1 MAKNKKKKSAP
12 KKIPWYK
19 TKGFIGGVVAAVVVL
34 IVVISILAGSRN
46 KVGDYT
52 AQIVIKGY
60 GTITVELDGSA
71 APITVKNF
79 VELAQSGFYDG
90 LTFHRIIEGFMM
102 QGGDPAG
109 DGTGYGSTAK
119 TIYGEFSANGYD
131 NPIAH
136 TRGTISM
143 ARRGNDMNSASS
155 QFFIVHT
162 DKYQSSLDGQYA
174 AFGRVVSGME
184 VVDAVCE
191 SAEPID
197 DNGTIPAENQ
207 PIIEKITVT
216 EK

>member
-1 MAKNKKKKSAP
+1 MAKNKKKKAAP
-12 KKIPWYK
+12 KKLPWYK

-34 IVVISILAGSRN
+34 IVVIAILAGGKN

-52 AQIVIKGY
+52 AEIVIRDY

-79 VELAQSGFYDG
+79 VGLAQSGFYEG

-109 DGTGYGSTAK
+109 DGSGAGSTAE
-119 TIYGEFSANGYD
+119 TIYGEFAANGYD
-131 NPIAH
+131 NPISH

-162 DKYQSSLDGQYA
+162 DMHRSSLDGQYA
-174 AFGRVVSGME
+174 AFGRVVDGME

-191 SAEPID
+191 SAQPTD
-197 DNGTIPAENQ
+197 SNGTIPPENQ
-207 PIIEKITVT
+207 PIIEKITIT